1 MEIKNLRL
9 WIIHRRRLGIL
20 LKNSYFIYLFSKK
33 ATILYITA
41 AITAKTNTLTIT
53 FVSLNIWLLY
63 TIK

>member
-33 ATILYITA
+33 TTILYITA

>member
-20 LKNSYFIYLFSKK
+20 LKNYYFIYLFSKK

-53 FVSLNIWLLY
+53 FVSLNISLLY